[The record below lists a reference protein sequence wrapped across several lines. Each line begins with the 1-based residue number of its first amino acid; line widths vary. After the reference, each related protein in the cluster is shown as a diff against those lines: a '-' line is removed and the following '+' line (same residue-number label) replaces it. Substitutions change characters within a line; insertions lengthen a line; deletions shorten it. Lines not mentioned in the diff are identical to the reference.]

1 MPKDVIS
8 FRLSDKARKQ
18 ISDLQL
24 KDQQYIS
31 EYGGKEKSVTDIVEE
46 AIDHLYTAKTSGK
59 YQSQLFQSMQDFI
72 TMVINENLKNFVT
85 SLNQNLET
93 NMMNYEM
100 IKLILFNAKISTR
113 PDIMKQVLAEY
124 QDYEELCKKTLNEK
138 VTKPEN

>member
-18 ISDLQL
+18 ISELRL
-24 KDQQYIS
+24 KNQEYIDS
-31 EYGGKEKSVTDIVEE
+31 YGGKEKNVTDIVEE

-72 TMVINENLKNFVT
+72 VMVMDQNLKNFVS

-100 IKLILFNAKISTR
+100 IKLVLYNASISTR
-113 PDIMKQVLAEY
+113 PDVMQKVLSEY
-124 QDYEELCKKTLNEK
+124 QDYEEFCKETVIEK
-138 VTKPEN
+138 VTKAEN

>member
-18 ISDLQL
+18 ISELRL
-24 KDQQYIS
+24 KNQEYIDS
-31 EYGGKEKSVTDIVEE
+31 YGGKEKNVTDIVEE

-72 TMVINENLKNFVT
+72 VMVMDQNLKSFVS

-100 IKLILFNAKISTR
+100 IKLVLYNASISTR
-113 PDIMKQVLAEY
+113 PDVMQKVLSEY
-124 QDYEELCKKTLNEK
+124 QDYEELCKKTVIEK
-138 VTKPEN
+138 VTNAEN